1 MKLDPNGRKRL
12 DAMKKALAAG
22 LPLAGLLA
30 VAACSKEPA
39 GKNATQP
46 QRDWRYLGE
55 VEECEPMGLIPDEP
69 EDNGSAI
76 DSEPIPVIDPEW
88 NDELQIATD
97 VATLGILLPPDAL
110 QPPEGV
116 GAAEGQE
123 GGDVTVRIVDLP
135 PAEEAA
141 Q

>member
-30 VAACSKEPA
+30 AAACSKGPE
-39 GKNATQP
+39 GKASAQP

-76 DSEPIPVIDPEW
+76 DPEPIPVMDPEW
-88 NDELQIATD
+88 NDELKIATD

-110 QPPEGV
+110 QSPEG
-116 GAAEGQE
+116 GGETEGQSDD
-123 GGDVTVRIVDLP
+123 DVTVRIVDLP
-135 PAEEAA
+135 PVEEV
-141 Q
+141 QP